1 MTNMPPS
8 VKTNFYNN
16 ISQPDDYSQAPPPSA
31 LPAQLPLQDGK
42 EKPPPYTTIDLQRYH
57 NVLDESSS
65 DLVTDRLR
73 RLITFSLSVD
83 YQLTPIENLPRSDWT
98 HWIRLRKVLLHIE
111 TRNSRREDS
120 FSMKTRVLWLEYLHV
135 HIRRPAD
142 TLQVPSLIVK
152 TMILLLPLRYSPD
165 GQPTTV
171 LRRYSFRGPDV
182 LAAKLAI
189 DRDVII
195 DAAVCCDL
203 KRKELKDKLQKAQ
216 ELYFLSLDGP
226 QIYELSEY
234 GKTYVKDWNECR
246 SRVDSLL
253 PPELETMRSRC
264 IVRAKYAIYMC
275 VPKWLIG

>member
-1 MTNMPPS
+1 MPPS
-8 VKTNFYNN
+8 VQTSFYND

-31 LPAQLPLQDGK
+31 LLAQLPPQDEK
-42 EKPPPYTTIDLQRYH
+42 AKPPPYTTIDLQRYH

-73 RLITFSLSVD
+73 RLITFSLSAD

-111 TRNSRREDS
+111 KGNSRRKDS
-120 FSMKTRVLWLEYLHV
+120 FSVKTRVLWLEYLHV

-142 TLQVPSLIVK
+142 TLQVPSLVVK
-152 TMILLLPLRYSPD
+152 TMILLLPLRYTSD
-165 GQPTTV
+165 GQPSTF

-182 LAAKLAI
+182 LAAKVAI
-189 DRDVII
+189 DRDVVI

-203 KRKELKDKLQKAQ
+203 KRKELKDMLQKAQ

-226 QIYELSEY
+226 QVYELSEY
-234 GKTYVKDWNECR
+234 GKTYVKNWEECW

-264 IVRAKYAIYMC
+264 MVRAKYAIYMC

>member
-8 VKTNFYNN
+8 VQTSFYND

-31 LPAQLPLQDGK
+31 LPAQLPPQDGK

-111 TRNSRREDS
+111 KGNSRRKDS
-120 FSMKTRVLWLEYLHV
+120 FSMKTPFDLFET
-135 HIRRPAD
+135 IFIP
-142 TLQVPSLIVK
+142 
-152 TMILLLPLRYSPD
+152 
-165 GQPTTV
+165 
-171 LRRYSFRGPDV
+171 GPDV

-189 DRDVII
+189 DRDVVI

-226 QIYELSEY
+226 QVYELSEY
-234 GKTYVKDWNECR
+234 GKTYVKDWDECR

-264 IVRAKYAIYMC
+264 MVRAKYAIYMC